1 MQRNAEIGLFAEP
14 SKLVP
19 PIKESVMVM
28 RVLQKRKTVFEK
40 WTAGVCPVL
49 PVLLLLSLL
58 PATALAERLSVAVP
72 IANVR
77 SGPGGDHQ
85 LLWKVEKYHPLE
97 IVKKSGSWY
106 QFKDF
111 EGDRG
116 WISAPLLAKVPA
128 VITKADNCNI
138 RSGPGTQYDVVFVVD
153 RGIPFKVLDKK
164 DKWLQIQHADGDKGW
179 IHDNLV
185 W

>member
-1 MQRNAEIGLFAEP
+1 
-14 SKLVP
+14 
-19 PIKESVMVM
+19 MVTSDFQT
-28 RVLQKRKTVFEK
+28 VKTVLGKF
-40 WTAGVCPVL
+40 TAGLRPVL
-49 PVLLLLSLL
+49 GGVLLLGLL
-58 PATALAERLSVAVP
+58 ATSALAERLSVAVP
-72 IANVR
+72 IANIR
-77 SGPGGDHQ
+77 SGPGGNHQ
-85 LLWKVEKYHPLE
+85 LLWKVEKYHPVE

-111 EGDRG
+111 EGDSG
-116 WISAPLLAKVPA
+116 WISAALLADVPA

-153 RGIPFKVLDKK
+153 RGIPFKVLDRK
-164 DKWLQIQHADGDKGW
+164 DKWLHIQHADGDKGW

>member
-1 MQRNAEIGLFAEP
+1 
-14 SKLVP
+14 
-19 PIKESVMVM
+19 MVM
-28 RVLQKRKTVFEK
+28 CDFSTGKTFLGK
-40 WTAGVCPVL
+40 WTAGVRPL
-49 PVLLLLSLL
+49 LSGLLLISLT
-58 PATALAERLSVAVP
+58 ASAALAERLSVAVP
-72 IANVR
+72 IANIR
-77 SGPGGDHQ
+77 SGPGGNYE

-111 EGDRG
+111 EGDGG

-153 RGIPFKVLDKK
+153 RGIPFKVLDRKE
-164 DKWLQIQHADGDKGW
+164 KWLQIQHADGDEGW

>member
-1 MQRNAEIGLFAEP
+1 MV
-14 SKLVP
+14 KLVP
-19 PIKESVMVM
+19 PNRESAMVM
-28 RVLQKRKTVFEK
+28 RDFSTAKTVFGK
-40 WTAGVCPVL
+40 WTAGLRPL
-49 PVLLLLSLL
+49 LSGLLLISLT
-58 PATALAERLSVAVP
+58 ASAALAERLSVAVP
-72 IANVR
+72 IANIR
-77 SGPGGDHQ
+77 SGPGGNYE

-111 EGDRG
+111 EGDGG

-153 RGIPFKVLDKK
+153 RGIPFKVLDRKE
-164 DKWLQIQHADGDKGW
+164 KWLHIQHADGDKGW